1 MTGDQC
7 VSDIEHHEPD
17 EWAIHER
24 EFTISGEADIE
35 PFQRLI
41 SEDMERLANRV
52 ERDCEISVSI
62 EVHDLD

>member
-1 MTGDQC
+1 MTDANTTE
-7 VSDIEHHEPD
+7 DIEHHEPN

-24 EFTISGEADIE
+24 EFTTDGREAIE

-62 EVHDLD
+62 EVYDLD